1 MLLKSNFK
9 TCLASIVVAILLS
22 GCAGPGGANVRKTVT
37 GAQREESA
45 YIAAKR
51 DYVRLLEQALLAG
64 DPAGSPYRLV
74 AIVGPQWGVGDVM
87 DPGNP
92 MSLLTEK
99 CRQSGTAPSPV
110 AVPWAAMPAYSSG
123 RRITLKAGLPS
134 SVASFIG
141 KEKTLGIH
149 LDTESGGIFS
159 LAEITSVIPA
169 KDTFESGLTA
179 ACKEYLTQQGGLLI
193 RGVVSAKE
201 KFSSTKKFELGSD
214 IKLLSDPLFAG
225 QYASNGAFVLEDAAP
240 NPKMFMV
247 IHFLPDSRGDGSLVG
262 RRPTPEQIAELESV
276 NIDGK

>member
-1 MLLKSNFK
+1 MSLQNKLK
-9 TCLASIVVAILLS
+9 TCSASIAVAVLLS
-22 GCAGPGGANVRKTVT
+22 GCADIGSKSIDD
-37 GAQREESA
+37 AQREESA

-51 DYVRLLEQALLAG
+51 DYVRLLEQSLLAK

-87 DPGNP
+87 DPTNP

-99 CRQSGTAPSPV
+99 CRQSSTAPAPV
-110 AVPWAAMPAYSSG
+110 AVRWAGMPAYTSG
-123 RRITLKAGLPS
+123 KKITLKVGLPS

-149 LDTESGGIFS
+149 FDTDSGGIFS
-159 LAEITSVIPA
+159 LSEITSVIPA

-179 ACKEYLTQQGGLLI
+179 ACKEYLTQYGGYLI

-201 KFSSTKKFELGSD
+201 KFSSTKKIEFGSD
-214 IKLLSDPLFAG
+214 IKMLSDPLFAG

-240 NPKMFMV
+240 NPKMFV
-247 IHFLPDSRGDGSLVG
+247 VTLFLPANRGTSVVSRS
-262 RRPTPEQIAELESV
+262 PTSEEVAELESV